1 MFQIRS
7 LKYTIGGR
15 ELLRDVNWNIN
26 PGKHIALIGPNGTGK
41 TTLLRI
47 LSGQLKP
54 DAGELIKPNDY
65 EIGYLPQ
72 EEVALTMNA
81 ILDGVV
87 KGHTKLIKLQQ
98 QIEQMHR
105 ELSKGEPSESLLERL
120 STAEEQFR
128 QLGGYQLEA
137 EAKSILA
144 GLGFK
149 EGDFN
154 RPLSDF
160 SGGWRMRVYL
170 ARLLLQQPDL
180 LLLDEPTNH
189 LDLESLE
196 WLENYLKSFPGSIVT
211 VSHDRFFIDRI
222 ADEICAL
229 EQGSLTTYPG
239 NYEQYLTQKAMREEL
254 LRKKWEEQQAERQRI
269 QRFVDRFRYKAT
281 KAAQVQSR
289 IKQLE
294 KLEEVELPEPPP
306 AISFSIKVETQ
317 SYKDVLHM
325 RDVWF
330 RYDEPWVLKDINLSL
345 YRGDKV
351 ALVGVNGAG
360 KTTLTKLIF
369 GQLKPEKG
377 LVEIG
382 ERVKMGYYA
391 QHQVDALNLQNTI
404 LEEVASTAADAHR
417 PKLRDILGIFQFS
430 GDDVEKPISVLS
442 GGEKARVSLA
452 KILLSPVNFLIMDEP
467 TNHLDITSQAAL
479 EKALKEYDGTL
490 LLISHDRYFLD
501 NLVQRVFEL
510 KDGQLRQFEGRYTDY
525 LEKRKQQN
533 EQQQSNTGNQKA
545 KLAEKSDRGYK
556 SKEQK
561 RKEAEARQAISK
573 NRQQL
578 QKQIDAC
585 ERELEQLEAEKSDI
599 EAQMANPATYQD
611 GQRVAALQKRYAE
624 VKATIDNNLEKW
636 EALTKQME
644 NLLEQLNQL

>member
-72 EEVALTMNA
+72 EEVALTMSA

-105 ELSKGEPSESLLERL
+105 ELGEGEPSEALLERL

-149 EGDFN
+149 ESDFH

-189 LDLESLE
+189 LDIESLE

-229 EQGSLTTYPG
+229 EQGSLITYPG
-239 NYEQYLTQKAMREEL
+239 NYEQYLAQKAMREEL

-269 QRFVDRFRYKAT
+269 QR
-281 KAAQVQSR
+281 KAA
-289 IKQLE
+289 
-294 KLEEVELPEPPP
+294 
-306 AISFSIKVETQ
+306 
-317 SYKDVLHM
+317 
-325 RDVWF
+325 
-330 RYDEPWVLKDINLSL
+330 
-345 YRGDKV
+345 
-351 ALVGVNGAG
+351 
-360 KTTLTKLIF
+360 
-369 GQLKPEKG
+369 
-377 LVEIG
+377 
-382 ERVKMGYYA
+382 
-391 QHQVDALNLQNTI
+391 
-404 LEEVASTAADAHR
+404 
-417 PKLRDILGIFQFS
+417 
-430 GDDVEKPISVLS
+430 
-442 GGEKARVSLA
+442 
-452 KILLSPVNFLIMDEP
+452 
-467 TNHLDITSQAAL
+467 
-479 EKALKEYDGTL
+479 
-490 LLISHDRYFLD
+490 
-501 NLVQRVFEL
+501 
-510 KDGQLRQFEGRYTDY
+510 
-525 LEKRKQQN
+525 
-533 EQQQSNTGNQKA
+533 
-545 KLAEKSDRGYK
+545 
-556 SKEQK
+556 
-561 RKEAEARQAISK
+561 
-573 NRQQL
+573 
-578 QKQIDAC
+578 
-585 ERELEQLEAEKSDI
+585 
-599 EAQMANPATYQD
+599 
-611 GQRVAALQKRYAE
+611 
-624 VKATIDNNLEKW
+624 
-636 EALTKQME
+636 
-644 NLLEQLNQL
+644 

>member
-1 MFQIRS
+1 MS
-7 LKYTIGGR
+7 
-15 ELLRDVNWNIN
+15 
-26 PGKHIALIGPNGTGK
+26 
-41 TTLLRI
+41 
-47 LSGQLKP
+47 
-54 DAGELIKPNDY
+54 
-65 EIGYLPQ
+65 
-72 EEVALTMNA
+72 A

-105 ELSKGEPSESLLERL
+105 ELGEGEPSEALLERL

-149 EGDFN
+149 ESDFH

-189 LDLESLE
+189 LDIESLE

-229 EQGSLTTYPG
+229 EQGSLITYPG
-239 NYEQYLTQKAMREEL
+239 NYEQYLAQKAMREEL

-306 AISFSIKVETQ
+306 TISFSIKVETQ

-369 GQLKPEKG
+369 GQLKPQKG

-382 ERVKMGYYA
+382 ERVIMGYYA

-479 EKALKEYDGTL
+479 EKALKEYNGTL

-510 KDGQLRQFEGRYTDY
+510 KDGKLKQFEGRYTDY

-533 EQQQSNTGNQKA
+533 EQQQSIAGDNKTKPVD
-545 KLAEKSDRGYK
+545 KSEKGYK

-573 NRQQL
+573 SRQQL

-585 ERELEQLEAEKSDI
+585 EKNLEQLEAEKSGI
-599 EAQMANPATYQD
+599 EAEMANPATYQD

-624 VKATIDNNLEKW
+624 VKETIDKTLEEWEELTGQMEALLEK
-636 EALTKQME
+636 
-644 NLLEQLNQL
+644 LNQL